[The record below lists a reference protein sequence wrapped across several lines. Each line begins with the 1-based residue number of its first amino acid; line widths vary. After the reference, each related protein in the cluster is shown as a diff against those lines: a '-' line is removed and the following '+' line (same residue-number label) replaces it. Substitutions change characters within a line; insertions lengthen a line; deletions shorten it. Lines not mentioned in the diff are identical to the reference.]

1 MSNEQHRRGTG
12 RDVRLGNREAVPSG
26 TAKRRAR
33 TSVSFTD
40 IEWAAITIAASLDG
54 MRAGAWIARVAFDEA
69 AHHNSGARLDRDA
82 FAALAAAVQE
92 QRRVLANVGGN
103 LNQLAKATNATGGI
117 DNPEAAARLLG
128 LVRRVVG
135 STDELLL
142 QIRAKMR

>member
-1 MSNEQHRRGTG
+1 M
-12 RDVRLGNREAVPSG
+12 
-26 TAKRRAR
+26 
-33 TSVSFTD
+33 SFTD

-69 AHHNSGARLDRDA
+69 AHRNSGARLDRDA

-103 LNQLAKATNATGGI
+103 LNQLAKATNATGGT